1 MKNLSQK
8 INDFIE
14 NYEYE
19 DFSKINFGTVIY
31 NIAKEYDLRSQ
42 SEEECI
48 KALDDLKETCI
59 RYEYIRETIS
69 ESSLLFYLQMTNNRT
84 LEKLDEVINEY
95 FKIFNKIV
103 ILDEYFENRLTITY
117 YRNPE
122 YNEKR
127 HYIEVVLLLE
137 PDNKIKKILNIKK
150 GCKC

>member
-48 KALDDLKETCI
+48 KALDDLKETWI

-69 ESSLLFYLQMTNNRT
+69 ESSLLFNLQMTNDRT
-84 LEKLDEVINEY
+84 LEKLDEVINEH

-103 ILDEYFENRLTITY
+103 ILDECFENRLTITY

-137 PDNKIKKILNIKK
+137 QDNKIKKILNIKK
-150 GCKC
+150 GYM

>member
-48 KALDDLKETCI
+48 KALDDLKETWI

-69 ESSLLFYLQMTNNRT
+69 ESSLLFNLQMTNDRT
-84 LEKLDEVINEY
+84 LEKLDEVINEH

-103 ILDEYFENRLTITY
+103 ILDECFENRLTITY

-137 PDNKIKKILNIKK
+137 QDNKIKKILNIKK
-150 GCKC
+150 GYMQ

>member
-48 KALDDLKETCI
+48 KALDGLKETWLK
-59 RYEYIRETIS
+59 YEYIRETTPASTLESLCKREAKTLEDIQKIIS
-69 ESSLLFYLQMTNNRT
+69 EEF
-84 LEKLDEVINEY
+84 EIFEVTVEEHEIYNHR
-95 FKIFNKIV
+95 
-103 ILDEYFENRLTITY
+103 FEIRY
-117 YRNPE
+117 YRNPG
-122 YNEKR
+122 YCNKR
-127 HYIEVVLLLE
+127 HYIEVTVLTKEDL
-137 PDNKIKKILNIKK
+137 KTIKKILNIRK
-150 GCKC
+150 GV

>member
-14 NYEYE
+14 NHEYK

-31 NIAKEYDLRSQ
+31 NIAREYDLRSQ

-48 KALDDLKETCI
+48 KALDDLNETWLK
-59 RYEYIRETIS
+59 YEYIQETIS

-84 LEKLDEVINEY
+84 LEKLDEVINEH

-103 ILDEYFENRLTITY
+103 LLDECFENRVTITY

-150 GCKC
+150 GYM

>member
-48 KALDDLKETCI
+48 NALDDLKETWI

-84 LEKLDEVINEY
+84 LEKLDEVINEH

-103 ILDEYFENRLTITY
+103 ILDECFENRLTITY

-127 HYIEVVLLLE
+127 HYIEVILLLE

-150 GCKC
+150 GCKW

>member
-48 KALDDLKETCI
+48 KALDGLKETWLK
-59 RYEYIRETIS
+59 YEYIRETTHASTLESICKREAKTLEDIEKIIS
-69 ESSLLFYLQMTNNRT
+69 EEF
-84 LEKLDEVINEY
+84 E
-95 FKIFNKIV
+95 IFDVTVEEHEIYNHR
-103 ILDEYFENRLTITY
+103 FEITY
-117 YRNPE
+117 YRYPG
-122 YNEKR
+122 YCEKR
-127 HYIEVVLLLE
+127 HYIKVTLLTE
-137 PDNKIKKILNIKK
+137 SDFSTIKKILNIRK
-150 GCKC
+150 GV

>member
-48 KALDDLKETCI
+48 KALDGLKETWLK
-59 RYEYIRETIS
+59 YEYIRETTPASTLESLCKREAKTLEDIQKIIS
-69 ESSLLFYLQMTNNRT
+69 EEF
-84 LEKLDEVINEY
+84 EIFEVTVEEHAMYNHR
-95 FKIFNKIV
+95 
-103 ILDEYFENRLTITY
+103 FEIRY
-117 YRNPE
+117 YRNPG
-122 YNEKR
+122 YCNKR
-127 HYIEVVLLLE
+127 HYIEVTVLTKEDL
-137 PDNKIKKILNIKK
+137 KTIKKILNIRK
-150 GCKC
+150 GV

>member
-48 KALDDLKETCI
+48 KALDGLKETWLK
-59 RYEYIRETIS
+59 YEYIRETTPASTLESLCKREAKTLEDIQKIIS
-69 ESSLLFYLQMTNNRT
+69 EEF
-84 LEKLDEVINEY
+84 EIFEVTIQEHDMYNHR
-95 FKIFNKIV
+95 
-103 ILDEYFENRLTITY
+103 FEIRY
-117 YRNPE
+117 YRTPVYCN
-122 YNEKR
+122 KR
-127 HYIEVVLLLE
+127 HYIEVTVLTKEDL
-137 PDNKIKKILNIKK
+137 KTIKKILNIRK
-150 GCKC
+150 GV